1 MFGAVAAGASRGG
14 YDTILDAAERMARLK
29 KTTYVPRNEHR
40 AVYDRLYA
48 EYRRLHDT
56 FGRGS
61 NSVMKELKRIKAEA
75 ISEGNRKS
83 PVPRAGRQ
91 SGRAT

>member
-1 MFGAVAAGASRGG
+1 
-14 YDTILDAAERMARLK
+14 
-29 KTTYVPRNEHR
+29 
-40 AVYDRLYA
+40 
-48 EYRRLHDT
+48 
-56 FGRGS
+56 
-61 NSVMKELKRIKAEA
+61 MKELKRIKAEA